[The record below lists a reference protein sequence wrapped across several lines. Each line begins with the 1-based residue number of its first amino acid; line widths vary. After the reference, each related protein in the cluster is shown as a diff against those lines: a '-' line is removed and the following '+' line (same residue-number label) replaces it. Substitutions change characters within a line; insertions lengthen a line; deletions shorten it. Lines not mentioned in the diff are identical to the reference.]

1 MTLRSSSALLL
12 VSTSLGA
19 AELPPL
25 GDQASGWATAMGHG
39 AVATAEKRG
48 GRWTFALS
56 GQPFAAGH
64 AEVAAQKTLFE
75 IGSISKVFTAILL
88 ADAVAE
94 GKLSLGD
101 TLAKRLP
108 VKFADPATGA
118 VTLRQLGTHTS
129 CLPRLPDNIGN
140 ANPDD
145 PYSQYGD

>member
-1 MTLRSSSALLL
+1 MTLRSFFALLL

-64 AEVAAQKTLFE
+64 AEVAAQKTRRPARGYAPHCGRWRTREGWPGPFPVL
-75 IGSISKVFTAILL
+75 AP
-88 ADAVAE
+88 ADAEAHGCALV
-94 GKLSLGD
+94 
-101 TLAKRLP
+101 R
-108 VKFADPATGA
+108 
-118 VTLRQLGTHTS
+118 
-129 CLPRLPDNIGN
+129 
-140 ANPDD
+140 
-145 PYSQYGD
+145 